1 MAWSRAS
8 NSDKNRGDNVRT
20 AFVGKGGSG
29 KSTLAALFI
38 EYLKDQEKQFLAAD
52 ADINQHLAELI
63 DADFEAELAVS
74 KEENSKKV
82 REYVKGDNSRIK
94 DQSNVVK
101 STPPGRGSNFI
112 RLNGKNKILSDLATE
127 YSDNWFMHIG
137 TYEKEGIGA
146 SCYHTSLTSFENIL
160 SHLKLEKDEW
170 LVSDMVAGTD
180 AFANTLHAQFDL
192 IVLVVEPTP
201 EGVKVYEQYKE
212 LSQEAG
218 VFESIAV
225 VGNKVDCKHD
235 REYLQENID
244 SEIIGYLPRKPE
256 IKMARQQHNPLSL
269 DLLNSDEKQVF
280 QRIAETSEDRK
291 VESDERLE
299 KLKEIHR
306 KVSKKQHIKDACG
319 DVKTQIDEEFSWSE
333 V

>member
-1 MAWSRAS
+1 M
-8 NSDKNRGDNVRT
+8 KT

-29 KSTLAALFI
+29 KSTLTALFI
-38 EYLKDQEKQFLAAD
+38 DYLQNQQKQFLAVD

-63 DADFEAELAVS
+63 DAGFKEELAVS
-74 KEENSKKV
+74 SEENSKKV
-82 REYVKGDNSRIK
+82 REYVKGDNSRIE

-101 STPPGRGSNFI
+101 STPPGRGSKFV
-112 RLNGKNKILSDLATE
+112 RLNEENKILGDLATK
-127 YSDNWFMHIG
+127 YGDNWFMHIG

-160 SHLKLEKDEW
+160 SHLKLDEDEW

-201 EGVKVYEQYKE
+201 EGVKVYEQYRE

-218 VFESIAV
+218 VFENVAV

-235 REYLQENID
+235 REYLDENID
-244 SEIIGYLPRKPE
+244 SDLIGYLPRKSE
-256 IKMARQQHNPLSL
+256 IKMARQQHEPVDLE
-269 DLLNSDEKQVF
+269 LLNSEEKQVF
-280 QRIAETSEDRK
+280 QQIAETTENRK
-291 VESDERLE
+291 VEPDERLE

-306 KVSKKQHIKDACG
+306 KVSEKQYIKDACG
-319 DVKTQIDEEFSWSE
+319 DVKTQIDNEFSWSE

>member
-1 MAWSRAS
+1 M
-8 NSDKNRGDNVRT
+8 RT

-29 KSTLAALFI
+29 KSTLTALFI
-38 EYLKDQEKQFLAAD
+38 DYLKNQEKQFLAVD

-63 DADFEAELAVS
+63 DADFNEELAIS
-74 KEENSKKV
+74 KANSSKKI
-82 REYVKGDNSRIK
+82 REYVKGDNPLIE

-101 STPPGRGSNFI
+101 STPPGRGSNFVELD
-112 RLNGKNKILSDLATE
+112 RGNKILSDLATE
-127 YSDNWFMHIG
+127 YGDNWFMHIG

-160 SHLKLEKDEW
+160 SHLKLEEDEW

-201 EGVKVYEQYKE
+201 EGIKVYEQYKE
-212 LSQEAG
+212 LSQEAEM
-218 VFESIAV
+218 FENVAV

-235 REYLQENID
+235 REYLKENID
-244 SEIIGYLPRKPE
+244 SEIIGYLPRKSE
-256 IKMARQQHNPLSL
+256 IKMARQQHNPIGLE
-269 DLLNSDEKQVF
+269 LLNSEEKQVF
-280 QRIAETSEDRK
+280 QQIAETTDKRK
-291 VESDERLE
+291 VEPDERLE
-299 KLKEIHR
+299 KLKEIHL
-306 KVSKKQHIKDACG
+306 KVSEKQYIKDACG

>member
-1 MAWSRAS
+1 M
-8 NSDKNRGDNVRT
+8 RT

-29 KSTLAALFI
+29 KSTLTAIFI
-38 EYLKDQEKQFLAAD
+38 EYLKNQEKQFIAVD

-63 DADFEAELAVS
+63 DAEFKAELAVS
-74 KEENSKKV
+74 KKENSKKV
-82 REYVKGDNSRIK
+82 REYVKGDNSQIE

-101 STPPGRGSNFI
+101 STPPGKGSNFVK
-112 RLNGKNKILSDLATE
+112 LNRENKILDELATE
-127 YSDNWFMHIG
+127 YGDNWFMHIG

-146 SCYHTSLTSFENIL
+146 SCYHTSLTPFENIL
-160 SHLKLEKDEW
+160 SHLKLEEDEW

-201 EGVKVYEQYKE
+201 EGIKVYEQYKE

-218 VFESIAV
+218 VFENVAV
-225 VGNKVDCKHD
+225 VGNKVDCNHD
-235 REYLQENID
+235 REYLQEKID
-244 SEIIGYLPRKPE
+244 SEIIGYLPRKSE
-256 IKMARQQHNPLSL
+256 IKMTRQQHNSL
-269 DLLNSDEKQVF
+269 GLELLNSEEKQLL
-280 QRIAETSEDRK
+280 QKIAETTEKRK
-291 VESDERLE
+291 EEPNERLQ

-306 KVSKKQHIKDACG
+306 KVSEKQYIRDACG

>member
-1 MAWSRAS
+1 M
-8 NSDKNRGDNVRT
+8 RT

-38 EYLKDQEKQFLAAD
+38 DYLKKQEKRFLAVD
-52 ADINQHLAELI
+52 ADINQHLAELM
-63 DADFEAELAVS
+63 DAKFKDELAVS

-82 REYVKGDNSRIK
+82 REYVKGDNPQIE

-101 STPPGRGSNFI
+101 STPPGKGSNFVKLEEESI
-112 RLNGKNKILSDLATE
+112 ILSDLTTE
-127 YSDNWFMHIG
+127 YGDNWFMHIG

-160 SHLKLEKDEW
+160 SHLKLEEDEW

-180 AFANTLHAQFDL
+180 AFANTLHTQFDL

-212 LSQEAG
+212 LSQEAK
-218 VFESIAV
+218 VFENVAV

-235 REYLQENID
+235 REYLEENID
-244 SEIIGYLPRKPE
+244 SEIIGYLPRKSE
-256 IKMARQQHNPLSL
+256 IKMARQQHNPIGLE
-269 DLLNSDEKQVF
+269 LLNADEKQVF
-280 QRIAETSEDRK
+280 QKIAETTKNRK
-291 VESDERLE
+291 VEPDERLE
-299 KLKEIHR
+299 KLKEIHL
-306 KVSKKQHIKDACG
+306 KVSEKQYIKDACG
-319 DVKTQIDEEFSWSE
+319 DVKTQIDQEFSWSE

>member
-1 MAWSRAS
+1 M
-8 NSDKNRGDNVRT
+8 RT

-29 KSTLAALFI
+29 KSTLTALFI
-38 EYLKDQEKQFLAAD
+38 DYLKKQDKQFLAAD

-63 DADFEAELAVS
+63 EADFEAELAVS

-82 REYVKGDNSRIK
+82 REYVKGDNPRIEH
-94 DQSNVVK
+94 QSNVVK
-101 STPPGRGSNFI
+101 STPPGRGSNFVK
-112 RLNGKNKILSDLATE
+112 LEEDNKILSELATE
-127 YSDNWFMHIG
+127 YGDNWFMHIG

-160 SHLKLEKDEW
+160 SHLKLEEDEL

-218 VFESIAV
+218 VFENIAV

-244 SEIIGYLPRKPE
+244 SEIIGYLPRKSE

-291 VESDERLE
+291 VKPDERLE

-306 KVSKKQHIKDACG
+306 KVAEKQYIKDACG

>member
-1 MAWSRAS
+1 M
-8 NSDKNRGDNVRT
+8 RT

-38 EYLKDQEKQFLAAD
+38 DYLKNQEKQFLAVD

-63 DADFEAELAVS
+63 DAEFKDELAIS
-74 KEENSKKV
+74 KAENSKKV
-82 REYVKGDNSRIK
+82 REYVKGDNSQI
-94 DQSNVVK
+94 DDHSNVVK
-101 STPPGRGSNFI
+101 STPPGRGSNFVE
-112 RLNGKNKILSDLATE
+112 LDEENKILSDLATE
-127 YSDNWFMHIG
+127 YRDNWFMHIG

-201 EGVKVYEQYKE
+201 EGVKVYEQYRE
-212 LSQEAG
+212 LSKEAE
-218 VFESIAV
+218 VFKNVAV

-235 REYLQENID
+235 REYLEENID
-244 SEIIGYLPRKPE
+244 SEIIGYLPRKSE
-256 IKMARQQHNPLSL
+256 IKMARQQHNPVSL
-269 DLLNSDEKQVF
+269 ELLNSEEKNVF
-280 QRIAETSEDRK
+280 EKIAETTEKRR
-291 VESDERLE
+291 VEPDGRLE
-299 KLKEIHR
+299 KIKEIHR
-306 KVSKKQHIKDACG
+306 KVSEKQYIKDACG
-319 DVKTQIDEEFSWSE
+319 DVKTQIDDEFSWSE

>member
-1 MAWSRAS
+1 M
-8 NSDKNRGDNVRT
+8 RT

-29 KSTLAALFI
+29 KSSLTALFI
-38 EYLKDQEKQFLAAD
+38 GYLKQQEKQFLAVD

-63 DADFEAELAVS
+63 DADFREELAVS
-74 KEENSKKV
+74 SEENSRKV
-82 REYVKGDNSRIK
+82 RSYVKGENPLIE

-101 STPPGRGSNFI
+101 STPPGKGSNLI
-112 RLNGKNKILSDLATE
+112 ELNGENKVLSDLATE

-160 SHLKLEKDEW
+160 SHLKLEKDDW

-201 EGVKVYEQYKE
+201 EGIKVYEQYKE
-212 LSQEAG
+212 LSKQAG
-218 VFESIAV
+218 VFENVAV

-235 REYLQENID
+235 REYLKENIE
-244 SEIIGYLPRKPE
+244 SEILGYLPRKHG
-256 IKMARQQHNPLSL
+256 IKIARQQHKPIRLG
-269 DLLNSDEKQVF
+269 LLNSDEQQVF
-280 QRIAETSEDRK
+280 KKIAETTENRK
-291 VESDERLE
+291 VEPDERLE
-299 KLKEIHR
+299 KIKEIHR
-306 KVSKKQHIKDACG
+306 KVSEQQYIKDACG

>member
-1 MAWSRAS
+1 M
-8 NSDKNRGDNVRT
+8 RT

-29 KSTLAALFI
+29 KSTLTALFI
-38 EYLKDQEKQFLAAD
+38 DYLKNQEKQFLAVD

-63 DADFEAELAVS
+63 DAEFKEELAVS
-74 KEENSKKV
+74 SEENSKKV
-82 REYVKGDNSRIK
+82 REYVKGNNSRIE
-94 DQSNVVK
+94 DHSNVVK
-101 STPPGRGSNFI
+101 STPPGRGSNFVK
-112 RLNGKNKILSDLATE
+112 LEEDNQILSDLATD
-127 YSDNWFMHIG
+127 YGNNWFMHIG

-160 SHLKLEKDEW
+160 SHLKLQEDEW

-218 VFESIAV
+218 VFENVAV

-235 REYLQENID
+235 REYLEENID
-244 SEIIGYLPRKPE
+244 SEIIGYLPRKSE
-256 IKMARQQHNPLSL
+256 IKMARQQHNAL
-269 DLLNSDEKQVF
+269 DLELLNSDEKQLF
-280 QRIAETSEDRK
+280 QKVAETTEKRK
-291 VESDERLE
+291 VEPDERLE

-306 KVSKKQHIKDACG
+306 KVSEKQYIKDACG
-319 DVKTQIDEEFSWSE
+319 DVKTQIDDEFSWSE

>member
-1 MAWSRAS
+1 M
-8 NSDKNRGDNVRT
+8 RT

-38 EYLKDQEKQFLAAD
+38 DCLKNQEKQFLAVD

-63 DADFEAELAVS
+63 DADFKDELAIS
-74 KEENSKKV
+74 KAENSKKV
-82 REYVKGDNSRIK
+82 RNYVKGDNPLIE

-101 STPPGRGSNFI
+101 STPPGRGSKLIELDEENQ
-112 RLNGKNKILSDLATE
+112 ILCDFATE
-127 YSDNWFMHIG
+127 YGDNWFMHIG

-160 SHLKLEKDEW
+160 SHLKLEEDEW

-201 EGVKVYEQYKE
+201 EGVKVYEQYRE
-212 LSQEAG
+212 LSNEAG
-218 VFESIAV
+218 VFENVAV

-235 REYLQENID
+235 REYLEENID
-244 SEIIGYLPRKPE
+244 SEILGYLPRKSE
-256 IKMARQQHNPLSL
+256 IKMARQQHNPIRLE
-269 DLLNSDEKQVF
+269 LLNSDEKQVF
-280 QRIAETSEDRK
+280 QKITETTENRK
-291 VESDERLE
+291 VEPDERLE
-299 KLKEIHR
+299 KLKKIHH
-306 KVSKKQHIKDACG
+306 KVSEKQYIKDACG
-319 DVKTQIDEEFSWSE
+319 NVKTQIDQEFSWSE

>member
-1 MAWSRAS
+1 M
-8 NSDKNRGDNVRT
+8 RT

-29 KSTLAALFI
+29 KSTLAALFTD
-38 EYLKDQEKQFLAAD
+38 YLKEQEKQFLAVD

-63 DADFEAELAVS
+63 EAEFKDELAIS
-74 KEENSKKV
+74 KAENSKKI
-82 REYVKGDNSRIK
+82 REYVKGDNPLIE

-101 STPPGRGSNFI
+101 STPPGTGSNFI
-112 RLNGKNKILSDLATE
+112 ELNEENKILSDLATE
-127 YSDNWFMHIG
+127 YGDNWFMHIG

-160 SHLKLEKDEW
+160 SHLKLEEDER

-201 EGVKVYEQYKE
+201 EGIKVYEQYKE
-212 LSQEAG
+212 LSEEAG
-218 VFESIAV
+218 VFENVAV

-235 REYLQENID
+235 REYLKENID
-244 SEIIGYLPRKPE
+244 SEILGYLPRKSE
-256 IKMARQQHNPLSL
+256 IKIARQQHKPIRLE
-269 DLLNSDEKQVF
+269 LLNSDEKQVF
-280 QRIAETSEDRK
+280 QKITETTESRK
-291 VESDERLE
+291 VEPDERLE
-299 KLKEIHR
+299 KLKKIHR
-306 KVSKKQHIKDACG
+306 KVSEKKYIKDACG

>member
-1 MAWSRAS
+1 M
-8 NSDKNRGDNVRT
+8 RT

-29 KSTLAALFI
+29 KSTFTALFI
-38 EYLKDQEKQFLAAD
+38 DYLKKQDKQLLAVD

-63 DADFEAELAVS
+63 EADFEAELAVS

-82 REYVKGDNSRIK
+82 REYVKGDNPRIE

-101 STPPGRGSNFI
+101 STPPGRGSNFVK
-112 RLNGKNKILSDLATE
+112 LEEDNKILSELATE
-127 YSDNWFMHIG
+127 YGDNWFMHIG

-146 SCYHTSLTSFENIL
+146 SCYHTALTSFENIL
-160 SHLKLEKDEW
+160 SHLKLEEDEW

-201 EGVKVYEQYKE
+201 EGIKVYEQYKE
-212 LSQEAG
+212 LSEEAE
-218 VFESIAV
+218 VFENVAV

-235 REYLQENID
+235 REYLEENID
-244 SEIIGYLPRKPE
+244 SEIIGYLPRKSE

-280 QRIAETSEDRK
+280 QGIAETSEDRK
-291 VESDERLE
+291 VEPDKRLE

-306 KVSKKQHIKDACG
+306 KVSEKQHIKDACG

>member
-1 MAWSRAS
+1 M
-8 NSDKNRGDNVRT
+8 RT

-29 KSTLAALFI
+29 KSTLTALFI
-38 EYLKDQEKQFLAAD
+38 EYLQKQEKQFLAVD

-63 DADFEAELAVS
+63 DADFEAELAIS
-74 KEENSKKV
+74 KSENSKEV
-82 REYVKGDNSRIK
+82 REYVKGDNSRIE

-101 STPPGRGSNFI
+101 STPPGRGSKFVK
-112 RLNGKNKILSDLATE
+112 LEEENKILSDLATE
-127 YSDNWFMHIG
+127 YGDNWFMHIG

-160 SHLKLEKDEW
+160 SHLKLEEDEW

-201 EGVKVYEQYKE
+201 EGIKVYEQYRE

-218 VFESIAV
+218 VFENVAV

-235 REYLQENID
+235 REYLQEHID
-244 SEIIGYLPRKPE
+244 SEIIGYLPRKSE
-256 IKMARQQHNPLSL
+256 IKMARQQHNSIGLE
-269 DLLNSDEKQVF
+269 LLNADEKQVF
-280 QRIAETSEDRK
+280 QKVAEKTENRK
-291 VESDERLE
+291 VEPDRRLE
-299 KLKEIHR
+299 KLKEIHC
-306 KVSKKQHIKDACG
+306 KVAGKQYIKDACG
-319 DVKTQIDEEFSWSE
+319 DVKTQIDDEFSWSE

>member
-1 MAWSRAS
+1 M
-8 NSDKNRGDNVRT
+8 RT

-38 EYLKDQEKQFLAAD
+38 DCLKNQEKQFLAVD

-63 DADFEAELAVS
+63 DADFKDELAIS
-74 KEENSKKV
+74 KAENSKKV
-82 REYVKGDNSRIK
+82 RNYVKGDNPLIE

-101 STPPGRGSNFI
+101 STPPGRGSKLIELDEENQ
-112 RLNGKNKILSDLATE
+112 ILCDFATE
-127 YSDNWFMHIG
+127 YGDNWFMHIG

-160 SHLKLEKDEW
+160 SHLKLEEDEW

-201 EGVKVYEQYKE
+201 EGVKVYEQYRE
-212 LSQEAG
+212 LSNEAG
-218 VFESIAV
+218 VFENVAV

-235 REYLQENID
+235 REYLEENID
-244 SEIIGYLPRKPE
+244 SEILGYLPRKSE
-256 IKMARQQHNPLSL
+256 IKMARQQHNPIRLE
-269 DLLNSDEKQVF
+269 LLNSDEKQVF
-280 QRIAETSEDRK
+280 QKITETTENRK
-291 VESDERLE
+291 VEPDERLE
-299 KLKEIHR
+299 KLKKIHH
-306 KVSKKQHIKDACG
+306 KVSEKPYIKDACG
-319 DVKTQIDEEFSWSE
+319 NVKTQIDQEFSWSE

>member
-1 MAWSRAS
+1 M
-8 NSDKNRGDNVRT
+8 RT

-38 EYLKDQEKQFLAAD
+38 DYLKEQEKQFLAVD

-63 DADFEAELAVS
+63 DADFKGGLAVS
-74 KEENSKKV
+74 SDENSKKV
-82 REYVKGDNSRIK
+82 RKYVKGDNPRIE
-94 DQSNVVK
+94 DESNIVK

-112 RLNGKNKILSDLATE
+112 ELNEENKILSYLATE
-127 YSDNWFMHIG
+127 YGDNWFMHIG

-160 SHLKLEKDEW
+160 SHLKLEEDEW

-201 EGVKVYEQYKE
+201 EGIKVYEQYKE

-218 VFESIAV
+218 VFENVAV

-235 REYLQENID
+235 REYLEENIHSD
-244 SEIIGYLPRKPE
+244 ILGYLPRKSE
-256 IKMARQQHNPLSL
+256 IKMARQQHNSIGLE
-269 DLLNSDEKQVF
+269 LLNPDEKELF
-280 QRIAETSEDRK
+280 EKIAKTTELRK
-291 VESDERLE
+291 VEPDERLD
-299 KLKEIHR
+299 KLKKIHL
-306 KVSKKQHIKDACG
+306 KVSEKQYIKDACG

>member
-1 MAWSRAS
+1 M
-8 NSDKNRGDNVRT
+8 RT

-38 EYLKDQEKQFLAAD
+38 DHLQNQEKQFLAVD

-63 DADFEAELAVS
+63 DVEFKPELAVS
-74 KEENSKKV
+74 EAENSKKV
-82 REYVKGDNSRIK
+82 REYVKGNNSRIK

-101 STPPGRGSNFI
+101 STPPGKGSNLI
-112 RLNGKNKILSDLATE
+112 KMDEKDKVLSELATE
-127 YSDNWFMHIG
+127 YGDNWFMHIG

-160 SHLKLEKDEW
+160 SHLKLEDDEW
-170 LVSDMVAGTD
+170 LVADMVAGTD

-201 EGVKVYEQYKE
+201 EGVKVYEQYRE

-218 VFESIAV
+218 VFKNVAV

-235 REYLQENID
+235 REYLEENID
-244 SEIIGYLPRKPE
+244 SEIIGYLPRKSE
-256 IKMARQQHNPLSL
+256 IKMARQQHNPVDLE
-269 DLLNSDEKQVF
+269 LLNSDEKQVF
-280 QRIAETSEDRK
+280 ERIAKTTENRK
-291 VESDERLE
+291 VEPDERLS
-299 KLKEIHR
+299 KLKEIHL
-306 KVSKKQHIKDACG
+306 KVSEKQYIKDACG
-319 DVKTQIDEEFSWSE
+319 DVKTQIDEDFSWSE

>member
-1 MAWSRAS
+1 M
-8 NSDKNRGDNVRT
+8 RT

-38 EYLKDQEKQFLAAD
+38 DYLKEREEQFLAVD

-63 DADFEAELAVS
+63 DAEFKEKLAIS
-74 KEENSKKV
+74 KAENSKKV
-82 REYVKGDNSRIK
+82 REYVKGDNPLIE

-101 STPPGRGSNFI
+101 STPPGTGSN
-112 RLNGKNKILSDLATE
+112 LVKLEEENKILKGLATQ
-127 YSDNWFMHIG
+127 YGDNWFMHIG

-160 SHLKLEKDEW
+160 SHLKLEEDEW

-212 LSQEAG
+212 LSEEAG
-218 VFESIAV
+218 VFENVAL
-225 VGNKVDCKHD
+225 VGNKVDCRHD
-235 REYLQENID
+235 REYLEENID
-244 SEIIGYLPRKPE
+244 SEILGYLPRKSE
-256 IKMARQQHNPLSL
+256 IKMARQQHNSVGLE
-269 DLLNSDEKQVF
+269 LLNSEEQEVF
-280 QRIAETSEDRK
+280 KKIAESTENRK
-291 VESDERLE
+291 VEPDERLE
-299 KLKEIHR
+299 KIKEIHR
-306 KVSKKQHIKDACG
+306 KVSEQQYIKDACG

>member
-1 MAWSRAS
+1 M
-8 NSDKNRGDNVRT
+8 RT

-29 KSTLAALFI
+29 KSTLTALFI
-38 EYLKDQEKQFLAAD
+38 DYLQKQEKQFLAVD

-63 DADFEAELAVS
+63 DAEFKAELAIS
-74 KEENSKKV
+74 KSENSKEV
-82 REYVKGDNSRIK
+82 REYVKGNNSRIE

-101 STPPGRGSNFI
+101 STPPGRGSNFVE
-112 RLNGKNKILSDLATE
+112 LDEENKILSGLATE
-127 YSDNWFMHIG
+127 YGDNWFMHIG

-146 SCYHTSLTSFENIL
+146 SCYHTSLNSFENIL
-160 SHLKLEKDEW
+160 SHFKLQEDEW

-201 EGVKVYEQYKE
+201 EGVKVYEQYRE
-212 LSQEAG
+212 LSREAG
-218 VFESIAV
+218 VFENVAV

-235 REYLQENID
+235 REYLKENID
-244 SEIIGYLPRKPE
+244 SEIIGYLPRKSE
-256 IKMARQQHNPLSL
+256 IKMARQQHNAL
-269 DLLNSDEKQVF
+269 DLELLNSDEKQLF
-280 QRIAETSEDRK
+280 QKVAETTEKRK
-291 VESDERLE
+291 VEPDERLE

-306 KVSKKQHIKDACG
+306 KVSEKQYIKDACG
-319 DVKTQIDEEFSWSE
+319 DVKTQIDDEFSWSE

>member
-1 MAWSRAS
+1 M
-8 NSDKNRGDNVRT
+8 RT

-38 EYLKDQEKQFLAAD
+38 DYLKNQEKQFLAVD

-63 DADFEAELAVS
+63 DAEFKDELAIS
-74 KEENSKKV
+74 KAENSKKV
-82 REYVKGDNSRIK
+82 REYVKGDNPGIK

-101 STPPGRGSNFI
+101 STPPGRGSKLIELDEENQ
-112 RLNGKNKILSDLATE
+112 ILGDLATG
-127 YSDNWFMHIG
+127 YDDNWFMHIG

-201 EGVKVYEQYKE
+201 EGVKVYEQYRE
-212 LSQEAG
+212 LSKEAG
-218 VFESIAV
+218 VFENVAV

-235 REYLQENID
+235 REYLEENID
-244 SEIIGYLPRKPE
+244 SEIIGYLPRKSE
-256 IKMARQQHNPLSL
+256 IKMARQQHNPVSL
-269 DLLNSDEKQVF
+269 ELLNSEEKNVF
-280 QRIAETSEDRK
+280 EKVAETTENRR
-291 VESDERLE
+291 VEPDGRLE
-299 KLKEIHR
+299 KIKEIHR
-306 KVSKKQHIKDACG
+306 KVSEKQYIKDACG

>member
-1 MAWSRAS
+1 M
-8 NSDKNRGDNVRT
+8 RT

-29 KSTLAALFI
+29 KSTLTALFI
-38 EYLKDQEKQFLAAD
+38 DHLQNQEKQFLAVD

-63 DADFEAELAVS
+63 DADFKRELAVS
-74 KEENSKKV
+74 SDENSKKV
-82 REYVKGDNSRIK
+82 REYVKGNNPRIES
-94 DQSNVVK
+94 QSNVVK

-112 RLNGKNKILSDLATE
+112 ELNEENRILDDLATE
-127 YSDNWFMHIG
+127 YGDNWFMHVG

-160 SHLKLEKDEW
+160 SYLKLEDEW

-201 EGVKVYEQYKE
+201 EGIKVYEQYKE
-212 LSQEAG
+212 LSQEAR
-218 VFESIAV
+218 VFENVAV

-235 REYLQENID
+235 REYLEENIE
-244 SEIIGYLPRKPE
+244 SEILGYLPRKSE
-256 IKMARQQHNPLSL
+256 IKMARQQHKPIRLE
-269 DLLNSDEKQVF
+269 LLNSDEKQVF
-280 QRIAETSEDRK
+280 KKIAETTENRR
-291 VESDERLE
+291 VEPDERLE

-306 KVSKKQHIKDACG
+306 KVSEKQYIKDACG

>member
-1 MAWSRAS
+1 M
-8 NSDKNRGDNVRT
+8 RT

-29 KSTLAALFI
+29 KSTLTALFI
-38 EYLKDQEKQFLAAD
+38 DYLQKQEKQFLAVD

-63 DADFEAELAVS
+63 DADFKGGLAVS
-74 KEENSKKV
+74 SEENSKKV
-82 REYVKGDNSRIK
+82 REYVKGDNAQIE

-112 RLNGKNKILSDLATE
+112 ELDEENKILSDLATE
-127 YSDNWFMHIG
+127 YGDNWFMHIG

-160 SHLKLEKDEW
+160 SHLKLEEDEW

-180 AFANTLHAQFDL
+180 AFANTLHLQFDL

-201 EGVKVYEQYKE
+201 EGVKVYEQYRE
-212 LSQEAG
+212 LSQEAE
-218 VFESIAV
+218 VFENVAV

-235 REYLQENID
+235 REYLEENID
-244 SEIIGYLPRKPE
+244 SEIIGYLPRKSE
-256 IKMARQQHNPLSL
+256 IKMARQQHKPIRLE
-269 DLLNSDEKQVF
+269 LLNSDEKELF
-280 QRIAETSEDRK
+280 KKIAEITENRK

-306 KVSKKQHIKDACG
+306 KVSEKQYIKDACG

>member
-1 MAWSRAS
+1 M
-8 NSDKNRGDNVRT
+8 RT

-38 EYLKDQEKQFLAAD
+38 DYLKNQEKQFLAAD

-63 DADFEAELAVS
+63 DAEFKEELAIS
-74 KEENSKKV
+74 KAENSKKV
-82 REYVKGDNSRIK
+82 RKYVKGDNPLIE

-101 STPPGRGSNFI
+101 STPPGTGSN
-112 RLNGKNKILSDLATE
+112 LVKLEEENKILKGLATE
-127 YSDNWFMHIG
+127 YGDNWFMHIG

-160 SHLKLEKDEW
+160 SHLKLEEDEW

-201 EGVKVYEQYKE
+201 EGVKVYEQYRE
-212 LSQEAG
+212 LSKEGG
-218 VFESIAV
+218 VFENVAV
-225 VGNKVDCKHD
+225 VCNKVDCKHD
-235 REYLQENID
+235 REYLEENID
-244 SEIIGYLPRKPE
+244 SDILGYLPRKSE
-256 IKMARQQHNPLSL
+256 IKMARQQHNSIGLE
-269 DLLNSDEKQVF
+269 LLNPDENELFEK
-280 QRIAETSEDRK
+280 IAETTENRK
-291 VESDERLE
+291 VEPDERLE
-299 KLKEIHR
+299 KLKKIHH
-306 KVSKKQHIKDACG
+306 KVSEKQYIKDACG
-319 DVKTQIDEEFSWSE
+319 NVKTQIDEEFSWSE